1 MGFKINFGQIAS
13 GAMQQYLKDDDA
25 RIAGASKKR
34 EKNDERKFELK
45 KLSIQNDYK
54 LGQQRQ
60 KAKLDG
66 LKASAVNHIDPD
78 FAYPIGREWHSTAKE
93 FNFSVLDPN
102 KDISQRSAVGK
113 TPLRRVTWLEDNIGR
128 LFKDDNKLLKQ
139 KPKFAQHLLEQAT
152 FYIDSGGIL
161 GQRTNAAG
169 EPIDGQYLEG
179 SFNNIFKLAT
189 LSENNNFGA
198 AGQSY
203 FNLFKKTRPRQYTS
217 PNPKIENHLK
227 RLERNSSRTGN
238 KDYIPKSILY
248 NNLAFIESST
258 DEGFAI
264 LQPKVFGLRGMI
276 SPDPSSA
283 YNIGKEALVASLAN
297 KSIVSPSV
305 YSGKDSNGHNIETD
319 IIDIISSVM
328 LITTPFPRPIT
339 PESGRLRFFPQT
351 PKSYQ
356 DAAAKRAEMKP
367 DSKKLL
373 THTTRLLQLS
383 EEMEKLR
390 SARATPVDRV
400 LGLQA
405 LRPIWTSLSAAV
417 KSFGFT
423 SGDSNSVI
431 TDGFSKTYGT
441 RMVGSINANL
451 QDGSPQNN
459 NIRASMDS
467 AFNRFDN
474 RLNALKEAQTKGG
487 GLDNYEKV
495 TDDIIAKEIEYAYL
509 KIQTIFHI
517 AKLIQGGTG
526 GRGVSNM
533 DFENVAKS
541 LSEGTLST
549 LGTQRIAYKALH
561 KQAVKGYVEH
571 IVGSNPEMKP
581 NGPFAITIENKILDV
596 YGRSKEVMQ
605 RKQAANDATIDH
617 PTKQDETLQERND
630 EIQRLRNANPTWTLK
645 EATDAYDKSRNP
657 SDEELQF
664 GEM

>member
-25 RIAGASKKR
+25 RIAAASKKR
-34 EKNDERKFELK
+34 EKH
-45 KLSIQNDYK
+45 S
-54 LGQQRQ
+54 Q
-60 KAKLDG
+60 KAKLEDI
-66 LKASAVNHIDPD
+66 KASAVDRIDPD

-128 LFKDDNKLLKQ
+128 LFKDDNKLLRQ

-152 FYIDSGGIL
+152 FHIDSGGIL
-161 GQRTNAAG
+161 GPRRNAAG
-169 EPIDGQYLEG
+169 IAIDGQYLEG

-189 LSENNNFGA
+189 LSEANNFGT

-217 PNPKIENHLK
+217 PNPKIEDHLK
-227 RLERNSSRTGN
+227 RLERNASRTGN

-248 NNLAFIESST
+248 DNLAFIQSST

-283 YNIGKEALVASLAN
+283 YNIGKEALVANLADE
-297 KSIVSPSV
+297 SIVSPSV
-305 YSGKDSNGHNIETD
+305 YLGKDSKGHNIETD
-319 IIDIISSVM
+319 KIDLIASVM

-356 DAAAKRAEMKP
+356 DAAAKRAVMMP

-373 THTTRLLQLS
+373 THTTRLLQLN
-383 EEMEKLR
+383 EDMEKLR
-390 SARATPVDRV
+390 SARGTTVDR
-400 LGLQA
+400 LLSLQT

-423 SGDSNSVI
+423 SGDSNSVL

-451 QDGSPQNN
+451 QDKSPQNN

-474 RLNALKEAQTKGG
+474 RINALKKAQADGVK
-487 GLDNYEKV
+487 LENYEKV

-549 LGTQRIAYKALH
+549 LGTQRTAYKALH
-561 KQAVKGYVEH
+561 EQAVKGYVEH

-581 NGPFAITIENKILDV
+581 NGAFAINVENKILDV

-605 RKQAANDATIDH
+605 RKQAANDAEMDH
-617 PTKQDETLQERND
+617 PTREDETIQENRND
-630 EIQRLRNANPTWTLK
+630 AIQRLRNANTTWTLK
-645 EATDAYDKSRNP
+645 QATDVYDKSRNP